1 MGFTEQ
7 LKGLEV
13 GGRCSVP
20 GLEKLQKFG
29 GKRHVF
35 TTEACLQ
42 FHQSGTQL
50 AHSLC
55 CGECGYFM
63 GASRLK
69 KLCKRSELSQAVMAG
84 YTIYDL
90 FKKLSLLYLK
100 GFC

>member
-1 MGFTEQ
+1 MGFREQ
-7 LKGLEV
+7 LEGLEV
-13 GGRCSVP
+13 GGRCSVL

-35 TTEACLQ
+35 TTEVRLW
-42 FHQSGTQL
+42 FHHPGTQL
-50 AHSLC
+50 ARSLC
-55 CGECGYFM
+55 CGERSYFM

-90 FKKLSLLYLK
+90 LKKLSLLYLK